1 MSCCNSLFQSGPDG
15 EERISSRKI
24 SQVEARSGLVG
35 GGLVADD
42 GFGYGRL
49 VDPRDGLV
57 ERASLHVHIHRDK
70 KHFPSAGLSPY
81 KQEALPRDEGPPAS
95 HSRVSREN
103 ESERQ
108 GGGGMRGVG
117 GGIARDA
124 AAQML
129 GGMSIN
135 FGNGHSSHEDKRRMR
150 VSEERKGNVGSK
162 ENWGVGV
169 PLYGVGGG
177 GEGGGADSLERLRQI
192 RNGDGGV
199 RRGAGGGGDRGGA
212 GGGKWS
218 DIEEKQHALE
228 RLRKE
233 QVCVCVVCARA
244 CACACERDKEML
256 AHESIWSLAGEFQGR
271 TPNFNVFA
279 QYGCVRV
286 CVCVCV

>member
-1 MSCCNSLFQSGPDG
+1 MSCCNSRFQSGPDG
-15 EERISSRKI
+15 EERRSSKKI

-49 VDPRDGLV
+49 VDPREDLV
-57 ERASLHVHIHRDK
+57 QRASLHVHTHRDK
-70 KHFPSAGLSPY
+70 KYFPSASLSPY
-81 KQEALPRDEGPPAS
+81 TQEALLRDEVPPAS
-95 HSRVSREN
+95 HSHVSREH

-108 GGGGMRGVG
+108 GGGGKRGVG

-129 GGMSIN
+129 GGMSLN
-135 FGNGHSSHEDKRRMR
+135 FGHGHSSHEDERRMR
-150 VSEERKGNVGSK
+150 DTEERRGNVGGQ
-162 ENWGVGV
+162 ENLGVGV
-169 PLYGVGGG
+169 PLHGVGGG

-199 RRGAGGGGDRGGA
+199 RRGAGEGGGRGGA

-218 DIEEKQHALE
+218 DIEAKQHTLE

-233 QVCVCVVCARA
+233 QVCV
-244 CACACERDKEML
+244 
-256 AHESIWSLAGEFQGR
+256 
-271 TPNFNVFA
+271 
-279 QYGCVRV
+279 RV
-286 CVCVCV
+286 CVGGGVLECVCACVIERCWHTNPCGRWQVNFAGVSLTSMC